1 MRTMTATAIFL
12 PSPFS
17 PKERDQYLVA
27 AVLRPGNA
35 SGSRGAVGILSR
47 LISRLR
53 QAFPKARIRVRL
65 DGGFAAPEVLDF
77 LDGQPHLEYLVNMAS
92 NPVLDRMVEQ
102 AMRTARGL
110 SKESGE
116 TEHIYGEF
124 RYKTKKTWEYK

>member
-1 MRTMTATAIFL
+1 MAFL
-12 PSPFS
+12 TFD
-17 PKERDQYLVA
+17 KEPDQYLVA

-53 QAFPKARIRVRL
+53 QAFPKAKIRVRL

-92 NPVLDRMVEQ
+92 NDPV
-102 AMRTARGL
+102 TFCCTSL
-110 SKESGE
+110 SD
-116 TEHIYGEF
+116 
-124 RYKTKKTWEYK
+124 